1 MAVENKNIFITGS
14 TDGIGKMLA
23 IEFAKKG
30 ANIIAHGRNSKTLD
44 SLYDALEEQ
53 GNGKHLIIEAD
64 LKYFNEQGALQVMHE
79 INKHYEC
86 LDGIIHNAAVLGKL
100 SPLES
105 YDASIWEEILQVNLT
120 APFLLTKALIPLIKT
135 SKFARIIFTSSGVA
149 TQGRSFWGAY
159 NVSKIG
165 LKGLAEIFDDE
176 FQFKNNLKIFSF
188 DPGAT
193 NTKMRA
199 AAFPA
204 ENPNGVKDPLDLL
217 ACYEWFFEQES
228 QVSKKSFFKYSDFHL
243 PKDAKDTD
251 TSKS

>member
-23 IEFAKKG
+23 VEFAKKG
-30 ANIIAHGRNSKTLD
+30 ANIIAHGRNSNILD
-44 SLYDALEEQ
+44 SLYDTLEEQ

-64 LKYFNEQGALQVMHE
+64 LKHLDEHGAFQITNE
-79 INKHYEC
+79 ISKHYEC

-105 YDASIWEEILQVNLT
+105 YDASNWGEILQVNLT
-120 APFLLTKALIPLIKT
+120 VPFLLTKALIPLT
-135 SKFARIIFTSSGVA
+135 EQSKFSRIIFTSSGVA

-159 NVSKIG
+159 NISKIG

-176 FQFKNNLKIFSF
+176 FQFKDNLKIFSF

-204 ENPNGVKDPLDLL
+204 ENPNSVKDPLELL
-217 ACYEWFFEQES
+217 SCYEWFFKQES
-228 QVSKKSFFKYSDFHL
+228 QDVKKSFFKYSDFHL
-243 PKDAKDTD
+243 PGDAKDTD
-251 TSKS
+251 TNKS